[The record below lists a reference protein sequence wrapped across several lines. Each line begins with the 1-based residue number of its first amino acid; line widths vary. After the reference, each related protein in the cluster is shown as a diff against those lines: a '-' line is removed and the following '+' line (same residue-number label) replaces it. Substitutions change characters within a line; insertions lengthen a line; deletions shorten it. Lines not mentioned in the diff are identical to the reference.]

1 MRGITRSMM
10 WGLLSLICFISH
22 PAASSPQSSSEVKV
36 DKTSISGVVL
46 NSAGAKP
53 EAGVWVIAETR
64 EVK

>member
-1 MRGITRSMM
+1 MM